1 VVAPKSAAT
10 SRQPVAP
17 AVKLCSSCG
26 MPTWMDSIDNLR
38 PHGEAAERLHDLLRV
53 VPISLLVV
61 AGVRSAF
68 VAVGVLRL
76 IGLFTNLF
84 FQRWETGLIAPG
96 AEATR

>member
-1 VVAPKSAAT
+1 
-10 SRQPVAP
+10 
-17 AVKLCSSCG
+17 
-26 MPTWMDSIDNLR
+26 MPTWMDSIDNRR
-38 PHGEAAERLHDLLRV
+38 PHGEAARLSDFTTSFRV

-61 AGVRSAF
+61 AGVLSAF
-68 VAVGVLRL
+68 LAVGLVRL